1 MQKILRSY
9 VREML
14 KTATTSKIK
23 VRREAAI
30 RSLAAIV
37 LARHVG

>member
-14 KTATTSKIK
+14 KTASTSKSK
-23 VRREAAI
+23 VRRESAI
-30 RSLAAIV
+30 RSLAAV
-37 LARHVG
+37 VMARHVG